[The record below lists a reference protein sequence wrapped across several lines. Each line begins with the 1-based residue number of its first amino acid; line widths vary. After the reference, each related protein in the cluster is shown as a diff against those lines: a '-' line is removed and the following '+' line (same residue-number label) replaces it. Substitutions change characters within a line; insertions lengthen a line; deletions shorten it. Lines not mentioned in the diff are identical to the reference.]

1 MKTNLKSIFLN
12 LFLALAVTTTFANNS
27 LAEEEKC
34 CAGKESK
41 ECEKE
46 TCSEEMAKKSM
57 KDGENM
63 AKKTMEDGKAMLD
76 KTVAN
81 PLDVKSGIQ
90 NTING
95 AKQGLANKANSAVN
109 SAVGSVVPKVP
120 AVPGVPSVPSIPGL

>member
-1 MKTNLKSIFLN
+1 MKINLKSIFLN
-12 LFLALAVTTTFANNS
+12 LFLALAVTTTYASNS
-27 LAEEEKC
+27 LAEQEEEC
-34 CAGKESK
+34 CAGKENK
-41 ECEKE
+41 ECKEE

-90 NTING
+90 DSING

-109 SAVGSVVPKVP
+109 SAVESVVPKVP
-120 AVPGVPSVPSIPGL
+120 VVPGVPSVPGL